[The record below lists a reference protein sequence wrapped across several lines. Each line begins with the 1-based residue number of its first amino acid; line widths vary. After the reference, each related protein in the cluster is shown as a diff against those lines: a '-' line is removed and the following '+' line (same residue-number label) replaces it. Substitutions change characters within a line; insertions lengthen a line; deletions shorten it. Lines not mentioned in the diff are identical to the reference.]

1 MRATRRAGL
10 RLAARAGRALD
21 VVRVGRSG
29 RGRGTNV
36 LVHHAG
42 TWQMVHEHLSA

>member
-1 MRATRRAGL
+1 MDGQP
-10 RLAARAGRALD
+10 
-21 VVRVGRSG
+21 RSG
-29 RGRGTNV
+29 RGRSTNV